1 MKKVMDRSARPEPV
15 VAGDAGVIVP
25 LDVYDSARAKI
36 DANLRWL
43 FAKAYGPGNVPEDQV
58 DPFYS
63 DQYGVEHIKPDVLQQ
78 LRSAELYCR
87 VCVSIIRPEGPA
99 AVTTHQAV
107 IHTLGRH
114 GIYAREPDGTPV
126 SADDLGATPIKMS
139 SHIPLIDGLM
149 ELFCK
154 ETVCV
159 ERCVTETHG
168 SERPHDA
175 ETSMLLWINK
185 VIAKLKQI
193 LEKELKLKQ
202 QLLESPCHQK
212 SPSKWYWKLVPVRYR
227 RDQPS
232 CSMPP
237 LPLLRELIDVCDG
250 TALLATIHY
259 YCPLQLRLED
269 VCLKEV
275 ASLADSVYNLQVLR
289 RFSDQHLNSC
299 LHITTEDLLYCP
311 PVLKCNILAFLAE
324 LFHCFEIVK
333 PEFVQPRDLQEVKD
347 ARAIMQPARSLPH
360 IPVSCDSRRSFQG
373 TFLAPEVMVT
383 SQHFHSTKGSP
394 ASGPSHSLASR
405 QEEEPLDLRNRS
417 SSLDTHTRLAWIE
430 KRQRPVSSMM
440 SGDREWERVCA
451 SGVSTGDRA
460 CASVREAQSLP
471 RSISKDSLAPNLLS
485 TVALR
490 PVNGHSPKSPVQT
503 AEKVLTAFISDGS
516 QAGFDTPHSPDP
528 SHEHHPMESFFLE
541 PLQAAP
547 LRPAKERSDRT
558 NKREECGEDCFRRVD
573 VGCGSQRGGTQSVW
587 KNQLEASEGF
597 FLHDKPPSLIEC
609 VQPRQLTALESG
621 KDSDWEIPDI
631 EDEEEAEQDVV
642 YQQEEAGKKLGGFHD
657 DVESA
662 KLRADSCMTER
673 ADKEEES
680 ISHTPSSLSIS
691 SSGTLTSFSQSRHRH
706 GNSSSRASSL
716 STTPDG
722 SENGLLANQLLQLRL
737 QLEQK
742 RRAIQSHQRKAEVVS
757 ARQRLQLGREA
768 FLSVVKKGKSAQ
780 VQREGEG
787 EKEREASKGERKREG
802 EALKQPVFGN
812 QCRVSPSHPTGLE
825 GNNNVCE
832 ETELNETCRSID
844 QLNKAIHAIQQ
855 QMLQLSQQQEILLKR
870 NTPQNTPHHT
880 PQHAKHAGQ
889 KTPLHTPVCSPKH
902 AKPNTPPQMG
912 QNTAHYTP
920 ENAKQHPAVSSPQH
934 TPKHTPQH
942 TLTHVQH
949 THSSASETRPRA
961 SVHFVEAVSTPT
973 RRPPRLSSSHA
984 KSPKAR
990 RSKHGSE
997 VTGTIPE
1004 TGCEE
1009 EEKGHRRSGLV
1020 RGTARSTTFRVIQSS
1035 RGSCERPHTEPQLQ
1049 PHPDNSDPQPD
1060 IITSKSQTDIP
1071 SDKQAGPRPGM
1082 PPQPHTRQHHPQP
1095 EPHRPVSPCIQMCES
1110 PTILASGGESVGSGK
1125 ESEASHSE
1133 ESSRSRAQLIEVGL
1147 SELEEGGDTDSET
1160 RAGLGFFFKD
1170 DQTAE
1175 DELARKRSAFLLKQ
1189 QRKAEETRL
1198 RKLQLEAESEI
1209 KRDEARRK
1217 AEEDRVRKEEE
1228 RVRKEL
1234 IKQEYLRRKQEQ
1246 LLEEQGLAKPK
1257 PRPKTKKSRP
1267 KSLQRGASGTTKPA
1281 VSLCSAPSASSL
1293 SLASDGL
1300 SGGSNRGDSV
1310 DSLRNVNS
1318 RTLDWDSRSTAS
1330 SSTAAEYNGPRLFK
1344 EPSVKSNKS
1353 IIQNALSHCCL
1364 AGKVNESLKNSVLQ
1378 DLEHCEANHF
1388 LILFRDTA
1396 CQFRGLYSYCP
1407 ETNRISRI
1415 IGNGPRSISDHMVDK
1430 LYKYSSD
1437 RKQFTLIPARSVCVS
1452 VDALT
1457 IHTHLWHTRRGSAP
1471 SRK

>member
-1 MKKVMDRSARPEPV
+1 MVISASAAAAADGGQLPV

-212 SPSKWYWKLVPVRYR
+212 VRYR

-383 SQHFHSTKGSP
+383 SQHFHRYY
-394 ASGPSHSLASR
+394 SL
-405 QEEEPLDLRNRS
+405 PILLDF
-417 SSLDTHTRLAWIE
+417 
-430 KRQRPVSSMM
+430 RPVSSMM

-1004 TGCEE
+1004 T
-1009 EEKGHRRSGLV
+1009 
-1020 RGTARSTTFRVIQSS
+1020 
-1035 RGSCERPHTEPQLQ
+1035 
-1049 PHPDNSDPQPD
+1049 
-1060 IITSKSQTDIP
+1060 
-1071 SDKQAGPRPGM
+1071 
-1082 PPQPHTRQHHPQP
+1082 
-1095 EPHRPVSPCIQMCES
+1095 
-1110 PTILASGGESVGSGK
+1110 
-1125 ESEASHSE
+1125 
-1133 ESSRSRAQLIEVGL
+1133 
-1147 SELEEGGDTDSET
+1147 
-1160 RAGLGFFFKD
+1160 
-1170 DQTAE
+1170 AE

-1267 KSLQRGASGTTKPA
+1267 KSLQRGASGTTKP
-1281 VSLCSAPSASSL
+1281 VTGKLSSL
-1293 SLASDGL
+1293 GY
-1300 SGGSNRGDSV
+1300 SNDTVSNETVSKYCNLCVCVRGDSV